1 MDKVYLV
8 VTEQGSYDD
17 YMWLIHCICSNPFK
31 AEEEKNKLTKVIENA
46 KAEYEQEFNFN
57 YDEDYENRMNLE
69 QETRWNQ
76 IYKYN
81 DKHPELKY
89 HTIRIEEKQVL

>member
-8 VTEQGSYDD
+8 ITEQGSYND

-31 AEEEKNKLTKVIENA
+31 AEYEKK
-46 KAEYEQEFNFN
+46 FNSN

-76 IYKYN
+76 IYNFEDKY
-81 DKHPELKY
+81 PELQY